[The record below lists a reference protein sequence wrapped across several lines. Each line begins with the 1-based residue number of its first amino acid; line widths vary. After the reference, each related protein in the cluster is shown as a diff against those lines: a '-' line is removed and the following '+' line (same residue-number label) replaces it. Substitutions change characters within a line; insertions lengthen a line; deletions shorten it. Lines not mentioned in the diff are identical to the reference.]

1 MPMQRKSFTAP
12 SPPGSLRERAYAH
25 IQRGIATGDLKPD
38 TSISEVLLARTLKMS
53 RTPIREAINQ
63 LVAEG
68 LLEQTPN
75 RGTLVVRL
83 QRQDV
88 IELYELREA
97 LEVYAVR
104 KAAQLPLRSADLER
118 WAQYSAEIALLG
130 KQLQKSSRTTLT
142 SEQMRQF
149 VAADLNF
156 HNMLMRMSV
165 HGRIHKVLNDTRLL
179 IRIFGIERPDY
190 DVATLERI
198 HQQHADIISAV
209 RNGEAELASNLLA
222 KHIEISLQERLQ
234 AYDSWERERSFQKNL
249 PDFFS
254 TSST

>member
-1 MPMQRKSFTAP
+1 MERKSFTSP
-12 SPPGSLRERAYAH
+12 SSSGSLRERAYAH
-25 IQRGIATGDLKPD
+25 IQRGIAAGVLKPD
-38 TSISEVLLARTLKMS
+38 TAISEVVLSRELKMS
-53 RTPIREAINQ
+53 RTPIREAFSQ

-68 LLEQTPN
+68 LLAQTPN

-104 KAAQLPLRSADLER
+104 KASQLPLRSADVER
-118 WAQYSAEIALLG
+118 WEQYSEEIAQLG
-130 KQLQKSSRTTLT
+130 KLLQKSSRKTLT

-149 VAADLNF
+149 IEADLNF
-156 HNMLMRMSV
+156 HNMLMRISV

-179 IRIFGIERPDY
+179 IRIFGIERPEY
-190 DVATLERI
+190 DVAALEGI

-209 RNGEAELASNLLA
+209 KNHEAELASNLLT
-222 KHIEISLQERLQ
+222 KHIQISLQERLQ

-249 PDFFS
+249 PELFTAS
-254 TSST
+254 RT